1 MAVKSVLLAD
11 DDDEILEFT
20 GLRLAQEGL
29 KVTYAHNGKE
39 VLEKIEVELPDLIL
53 LDIQMPRPDGWELCR
68 LIKANP
74 VTHHI
79 PVVFLTCKGQDEDI
93 IQIHRSDADGYFIK
107 PFNSSVLAKQIAAW
121 HDRLPGSVPIEAS
134 IDDAA
139 RFHARALAGQYRGV
153 Y

>member
-39 VLEKIEVELPDLIL
+39 ALEKLEVELPDLVL
-53 LDIQMPRPDGWELCR
+53 LDIQMPRPDGWEVCR
-68 LIKANP
+68 LIKASP
-74 VTHHI
+74 ATRHI
-79 PVVFLTCKGQDEDI
+79 PVVFLTCKSQDEDI
-93 IQIHRSDADGYFIK
+93 IQIHSSDADGYFIK
-107 PFNSSVLAKQIAAW
+107 PFNSSVLAKQIAEW
-121 HDRLPGSVPIEAS
+121 HERLPGSIPIEAH
-134 IDDAA
+134 IDDTA
-139 RFHARALAGQYRGV
+139 RAPTRALAGQHRGV